1 MQVILGHQDHPVL
14 RRSAQRELDDGI
26 GMAAAL
32 PAARSVGDAVIEPA
46 ALLRGQRAKIQIAV
60 GADGIGDLLA
70 RRIIR
75 DEGLLLGRLRGPF
88 ERRVGGRLRQRL

>member
-1 MQVILGHQDHPVL
+1 MQVIYCHQDHPVL
-14 RRSAQRELDDGI
+14 RRSAQRKLDDGI

-46 ALLRGQRAKIQIAV
+46 ALLHGQRAKRQIAV

-75 DEGLLLGRLRGPF
+75 DEGLLLGRLRGRF
-88 ERRVGGRLRQRL
+88 ERRVGRRLRQRL